1 MLVIVFNIYIGYD
14 KVVEIVKKVYKEGL
28 ILKVVVFVLGYF
40 SEVEFDS
47 WVWLEQM
54 VGSMKVGC

>member
-47 WVWLEQM
+47 WVWLE
-54 VGSMKVGC
+54 